1 MTVTYKP
8 VAPLYDTSAFQIPY
22 GGGNM
27 GLDDLAMD
35 FGDMKSWGQDA
46 YGGSSHIPFR
56 SGMGDAGGSP
66 EGGGFFSNLL
76 SSAFGRTDEH
86 GYQQGWAG
94 TALKTFGGLA
104 SAYLGMKQYGL
115 AKDVF
120 KENTEQ
126 FNLNYDG
133 SRQTT
138 NAQLR
143 DRQIARV
150 ETGNSGY
157 QSVGEYMP
165 QNEIAQRTA

>member
-1 MTVTYKP
+1 MFNSASSGDTIGNGG
-8 VAPLYDTSAFQIPY
+8 ANGFSSGGEFDFSYDQLI
-22 GGGNM
+22 NM
-27 GLDDLAMD
+27 G
-35 FGDMKSWGQDA
+35 K
-46 YGGSSHIPFR
+46 YGSIDVPGSNNEAS
-56 SGMGDAGGSP
+56 
-66 EGGGFFSNLL
+66 GGFLSNFFGNAL
-76 SSAFGRTDEH
+76 GRTDEH

-120 KENTEQ
+120 KENKKQ
-126 FNLNYDG
+126 FNLNYDAT
-133 SRQTT
+133 RQTT